1 MTPTEPVEVGC
12 QIWSDSRQDSRGQ
25 VGGVVVAIVVDGN
38 GERVFKVVEA
48 ASRGLQITDIV
59 ESDVR
64 AEATDFYTRNAA
76 IAAQQIHRH
85 LLTLSPKSDRMWRAQ
100 LASWAANLEL
110 IAASGSLTPGAEARY
125 QAERHERLGR

>member
-1 MTPTEPVEVGC
+1 MSDEVEVGC

-25 VGGVVVAIVVDGN
+25 VGGVVVAIDVDGN

-48 ASRGLQITDIV
+48 ASRQLQITDIV

-64 AEATDFYTRNAA
+64 PGVIDFFTRNAA

-85 LLTLSPKSDRMWRAQ
+85 LLTLGPKADRRWRAQ
-100 LASWAANLEL
+100 LAAWAANLEL
-110 IAASGSLTPGAEARY
+110 IAASGSLTPAAEARY
-125 QAERHERLGR
+125 QAERAAARSGQ